1 MSVDSTA
8 PDIRPPREAAP
19 RRSQHLFVVMSCLR
33 PLDPPSRH
41 TLEGL
46 GEVHI
51 GRGPQR
57 RAVRDVD
64 RGQHRLALTLDD
76 THVSTAH
83 ARISRHDDSWVLEDV
98 GSKNGTF
105 VNGTRASMV
114 PLADGDCVQI
124 GQTLLVLRTDLLTP
138 AGTPSDLEAT
148 ARTPALATLLPMFAR
163 ELDLLAAVATSPTPV
178 LLISETGTGKELLA
192 RAVHALS
199 RRTGDFV
206 PVNCG
211 GLPPT
216 LFESVLFGHKRGAF
230 SGAIADHPGLF
241 RAADSGTVL
250 LDEVGDMPLGIQS
263 ALLRVLQDGEVLPVG
278 ATRPIRVDARI
289 VAATHRDLEVRAA
302 EGTFRDDLLARL
314 AGYTFRLPPLR
325 ERKED
330 IGLITGILLR
340 EAVGGRAP
348 KLSPDAGLA
357 LMRHDWPRNVRELE
371 KALVHATALA
381 GSGRIEAEHLPDSVK
396 DRGESRRPARS
407 EDQIQ
412 RVVRLLDEN
421 GGNVSVVASA
431 MQTSRS
437 QVHRLMK
444 RLAIEPGAFRRRPG
458 S

>member
-8 PDIRPPREAAP
+8 PDVRPPREAAP
-19 RRSQHLFVVMSCLR
+19 RRSPHLFVVLSCAR
-33 PLDPPSRH
+33 PLDPTSRH
-41 TLEGL
+41 TLEGI

-51 GRGPQR
+51 GRGAER
-57 RAVRDVD
+57 RAVRRVEK
-64 RGQHRLALTLDD
+64 GQHRLALTLDD
-76 THVSTAH
+76 AHVSTAH
-83 ARISRHDDSWVLEDV
+83 ARISRQDGSWVLEDLA
-98 GSKNGTF
+98 SKNGTF
-105 VNGTRASMV
+105 VNGTPASMV
-114 PLADGDCVQI
+114 CLADGDCVQI

-163 ELDLLAAVATSPTPV
+163 DLDVLAAMATSPTPV

-230 SGAIADHPGLF
+230 SGAVADSPGLF
-241 RAADSGTVL
+241 RAADAGTLL
-250 LDEVGDMPLGIQS
+250 LDEVGDMAPAVQS
-263 ALLRVLQDGEVLPVG
+263 ALLRALQSGEVLPLG
-278 ATRPIRVDARI
+278 ATRSVRVDTRI
-289 VAATHRDLEVRAA
+289 VSATHWDLEARVAD
-302 EGTFRDDLLARL
+302 GTFREDLLARL

-330 IGLITGILLR
+330 IGVITGVLLR
-340 EAVGGRAP
+340 EAGGGSAP

-381 GSGRIEAEHLPDSVK
+381 GTGRIEVEHLPESVK
-396 DRGESRRPARS
+396 DRGENRRPARS

-412 RVVRLLDEN
+412 RVARLLDEN

-444 RLAIEPGAFRRRPG
+444 RLAIEPGAFRRRRG